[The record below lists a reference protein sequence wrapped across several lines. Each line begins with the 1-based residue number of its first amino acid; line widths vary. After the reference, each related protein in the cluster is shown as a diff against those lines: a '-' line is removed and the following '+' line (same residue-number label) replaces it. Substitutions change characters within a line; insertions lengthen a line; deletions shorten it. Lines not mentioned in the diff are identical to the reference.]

1 MREETDKS
9 MESAKKRVIG
19 SIILQVEKSSVIV
32 GIYQSLS
39 KGVIS
44 PTKPLVG

>member
-1 MREETDKS
+1 MKEETDKS
-9 MESAKKRVIG
+9 IESAKKRVIG
-19 SIILQVEKSSVIV
+19 SILQVEKSSVIV